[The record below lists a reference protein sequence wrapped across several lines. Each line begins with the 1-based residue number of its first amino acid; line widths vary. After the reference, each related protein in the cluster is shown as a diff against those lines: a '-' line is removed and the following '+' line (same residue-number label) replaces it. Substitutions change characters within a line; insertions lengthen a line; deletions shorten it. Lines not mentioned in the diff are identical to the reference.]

1 MLYIHE
7 NGINN
12 LESLP
17 NLPLFLILSYLIAH
31 DLTTLHLTSNLLFKR
46 CSEYLTHITAKHK
59 SNGSVE
65 HIWVRP
71 CVRSNDTIIY
81 KNRSNEYKDCSP
93 IRRKCQFPAHS
104 YICMDLERLKNHE
117 MTHIIDF
124 YKDRMQYFFFKQ
136 SKARF
141 SFFPIS
147 GIRFGYH
154 HIEKIYRNPNLN
166 YEAMCETYQNLS
178 TFTPVWDISTSDLPI
193 KNEVNLVSAQT
204 EKRVPPKEI

>member
-1 MLYIHE
+1 MLDNH
-7 NGINN
+7 GIAKNN

-17 NLPLFLILSYLIAH
+17 NLPLFLILGYLTAH
-31 DLTTLHLTSNLLFKR
+31 DLTTLHLASNLLFKR
-46 CSEYLTHITAKHK
+46 CSEYLNHIYLKQRL
-59 SNGSVE
+59 NGSE
-65 HIWVRP
+65 SHIWKRP
-71 CVRSNDTIIY
+71 GAG
-81 KNRSNEYKDCSP
+81 SNETTKRKNLSNKYWDCSQ

-147 GIRFGYH
+147 SIRFGYH
-154 HIEKIYRNPNLN
+154 HIERIYQNPYLN
-166 YEAMCETYQNLS
+166 YETMCETYQNLS
-178 TFTPVWDISTSDLPI
+178 TFTPVWNLSTFDLPI
-193 KNEVNLVSAQT
+193 KNEVNSITAQT
-204 EKRVPPKEI
+204 ETRATPKEI